1 MKDSVSSVKSVIHG
15 FVDRYFGDTTL
26 DDEQDMFETG
36 YVNSMFALQLVQ
48 FVEGEFGVTV
58 DSDDLELD
66 NFRTVSS
73 IAQFVDR
80 KRASS
85 AVTG

>member
-1 MKDSVSSVKSVIHG
+1 MKDAVSSVKPVIHA
-15 FVDRYFGDTTL
+15 FVDRFFGDSTL
-26 DDEQDMFETG
+26 EDDQDMFETG

-48 FVEGEFGVTV
+48 FVEGEFGITV

-73 IAQFVDR
+73 IARFVEG
-80 KRASS
+80 KKAST
-85 AVTG
+85 AVAG

>member
-1 MKDSVSSVKSVIHG
+1 MVSSVKPAIHAFLDG
-15 FVDRYFGDTTL
+15 FFGDKSL
-26 DDEQDMFETG
+26 RDDEDMFATG

-73 IAQFVDR
+73 IASFVER
-80 KRASS
+80 KQAAAAATR
-85 AVTG
+85 

>member
-1 MKDSVSSVKSVIHG
+1 MKEKVSSVKPQIHA
-15 FVDRYFGDTTL
+15 FLDRFFGGTTL
-26 DDEQDMFETG
+26 EDDQDMFETG

-66 NFRTVSS
+66 NFRTVSA
-73 IAQFVDR
+73 IAAFVER

-85 AVTG
+85 AVAG

>member
-15 FVDRYFGDTTL
+15 FIDRFFGDTAL
-26 DDEQDMFETG
+26 NDEQDMFETG

-48 FVEGEFGVTV
+48 FVEGEFGITV
-58 DSDDLELD
+58 ESDDLELD

-73 IAQFVDR
+73 IAAFVER
-80 KRASS
+80 KKASS
-85 AVTG
+85 AVPG

>member
-1 MKDSVSSVKSVIHG
+1 MKETVSSVKPQIHA
-15 FVDRYFGDTTL
+15 FVDGFFGEMSL
-26 DDEQDMFETG
+26 GDDDDMFATG

-48 FVEGEFGVTV
+48 FVEGEFGITV

-73 IAQFVDR
+73 IAGFVER
-80 KRASS
+80 KKASS
-85 AVTG
+85 AVAG

>member
-1 MKDSVSSVKSVIHG
+1 MKEPVSSVKPVIHA
-15 FVDRYFGDTTL
+15 FLDRFFGDSTL
-26 DDEQDMFETG
+26 GDDEDMFETG

-48 FVEGEFGVTV
+48 FVEGEFGITV
-58 DSDDLELD
+58 DSEDLELD

-73 IAQFVDR
+73 IAQFVER

-85 AVTG
+85 AVAG

>member
-1 MKDSVSSVKSVIHG
+1 MKDSVSSLKPVIHA
-15 FVDRYFGDTTL
+15 FVDRFFGDTTL

-48 FVEGEFGVTV
+48 FVEGEFGISVE
-58 DSDDLELD
+58 SDDLELD

-73 IAQFVDR
+73 IAAFVER
-80 KRASS
+80 KKASS
-85 AVTG
+85 AVPG